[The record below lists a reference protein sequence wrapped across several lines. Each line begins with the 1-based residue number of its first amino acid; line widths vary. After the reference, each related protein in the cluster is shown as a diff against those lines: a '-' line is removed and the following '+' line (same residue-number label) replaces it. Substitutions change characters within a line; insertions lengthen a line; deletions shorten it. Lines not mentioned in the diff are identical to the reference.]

1 MKNKINFI
9 FYIPTKTKPNKVT
22 KHTAMCNWQNSLQSV
37 TVYDTPMVTC
47 DCVYNCVVCLF
58 VSAFLWMWNT
68 VIDYH
73 FEWNKFNQQN
83 DMCFIDCCELGPPIY
98 LCLKK
103 KRSELELFP
112 NFWMFSILHW
122 WQCLCIIIIMMWI
135 VVV

>member
-9 FYIPTKTKPNKVT
+9 FYIPTKTKPNNVT

-47 DCVYNCVVCLF
+47 DCHGVYNCVVCLF

-83 DMCFIDCCELGPPIY
+83 DMCFIDCCEFKSKNYEQISY
-98 LCLKK
+98 SSKIFYKK
-103 KRSELELFP
+103 MSSCSLNLWP
-112 NFWMFSILHW
+112 SIWNTNFR
-122 WQCLCIIIIMMWI
+122 
-135 VVV
+135 